1 MAQIIST
8 SVQVYSG
15 TTATTQVGQTIT
27 VQGSPANVALDVST
41 LGVALSPGS
50 QYCTRAQCSNDE
62 QYTTPWT
69 APYPFKTLILAELT
83 SLGGGCGNLSPEGI
97 LTYDA
102 NVLGVTDVGVYVSTN
117 ASGSNATKISA
128 HDEQLFGQGWTI
140 ETLAENT
147 TYYVIPYVEDTDGRE
162 FKDSWS
168 NAESANTSY
177 KAPVVTIANVATTYN
192 SVSAN
197 ASISTNDTLQ
207 GARVTL
213 QAVGGGAVYT
223 KNLTASTG
231 TQNFSFTDG
240 ETDAGGQTVS
250 VQPNMQY
257 RLVVYGQNTSGCSG
271 NGTGTATTPPQA
283 EATIAITSITNITP
297 VSAQV
302 NLSYG
307 IVSGD

>member
-27 VQGSPANVALDVST
+27 VQGSPASVALDVST

-69 APYPFKTLILAELT
+69 APYPFKTLILAEFSEIT
-83 SLGGGCGNLSPEGI
+83 GGCGNISPEM
-97 LTYDA
+97 LFTYDSS
-102 NVLGVTDVGVYVSTN
+102 VLSVSECGIYVSTN
-117 ASGSNATKISA
+117 ASGSNPTKIAAS
-128 HDEQLFGQGWTI
+128 DEQQAGQGWEI
-140 ETLAENT
+140 DTLNENT
-147 TYYVIPYVEDTDGRE
+147 TYYCIPFVTDSDGRTYMAP
-162 FKDSWS
+162 WS
-168 NAESANTSY
+168 DAESVNTSY
-177 KAPVVTIANVATTYN
+177 RAPVISIANVATTYN

-213 QAVGGGAVYT
+213 QAVGGGPVYT

-231 TQNFSFTDG
+231 TQNFTFTDG

-271 NGTGTATTPPQA
+271 SGTGTATTPPQA
-283 EATIAITSITNITP
+283 EASIAITSVTNITP